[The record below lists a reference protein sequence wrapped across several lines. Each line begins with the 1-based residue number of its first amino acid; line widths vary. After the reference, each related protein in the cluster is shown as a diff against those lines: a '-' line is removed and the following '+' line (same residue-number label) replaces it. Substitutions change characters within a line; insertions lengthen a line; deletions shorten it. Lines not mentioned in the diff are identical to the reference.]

1 MSMIRYEP
9 WGLLTQFSNE
19 LNRLFDQPQSGK
31 PQDEQNNIFAA
42 DWVPAV
48 DIKEETERFLIH
60 ADIPGVDPKD
70 IEVHM
75 ENGVLTIQGRREKE
89 TREEREG
96 FKRIE
101 RARGSFLRRFTLP
114 DTADSEKI
122 TAKCNNGVL
131 EVSIPKHNK
140 VQPRKITV
148 EG

>member
-19 LNRLFDQPQSGK
+19 LNRLFDQPNPAKQ
-31 PQDEQNNIFAA
+31 QDEQNNIFAA

-75 ENGVLTIQGRREKE
+75 ENGVLTIQGQREKE
-89 TREEREG
+89 TKEEREG

>member
-19 LNRLFDQPQSGK
+19 LNRLFEQPQAARQ
-31 PQDEQNNIFAA
+31 QDEQNNIFAA

>member
-19 LNRLFDQPQSGK
+19 LNRLFDQPNSAK
-31 PQDEQNNIFAA
+31 RQDEQNNIFAA

-75 ENGVLTIQGRREKE
+75 ENGVLTIQGQREKE
-89 TREEREG
+89 TKEEREG